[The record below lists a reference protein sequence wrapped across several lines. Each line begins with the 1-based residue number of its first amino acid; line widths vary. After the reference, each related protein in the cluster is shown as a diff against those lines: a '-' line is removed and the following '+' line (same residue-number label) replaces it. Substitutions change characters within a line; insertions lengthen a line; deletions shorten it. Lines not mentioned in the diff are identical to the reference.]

1 MFIFNPLF
9 TIFILLMGGY
19 IAKLVGALKQKQ
31 SRTLLDFAITFTIP
45 CLIFDGI
52 YHLNLDL
59 TLTLLI
65 LTGLTCSLF
74 GGLIAMMIGY
84 FFRFSRATIIS
95 MFLLSSF
102 GNTLFIGIPIVV
114 GIYDTSFIGKV
125 VFYDALATA
134 LPFSLLAP
142 FILSLGGT
150 QPISFLQNIKR
161 ILIFPP
167 FIALTLGFLCKFV
180 ELPDFIFGPI
190 RALGGATTA
199 VALFAIGLGL
209 GFGAIKSAYKSATI
223 VILCKTLVTPLL
235 FIGILKLLNADFSP
249 NSILA
254 ILESSMPTMALAG
267 AMIIK
272 AKLDSNLAVSSIA
285 FGILFS
291 FISVPFL
298 CYLLL

>member
-1 MFIFNPLF
+1 MFIFNPLW

-19 IAKLVGALKQKQ
+19 IAKLIGVLKQKQ
-31 SRTLLDFAITFTIP
+31 SRTLLDFAVTFTIP

-52 YHLNLDL
+52 YHLQLDM

-65 LTGLTCSLF
+65 LTGLLSSLF
-74 GGLIAMMIGY
+74 AGMIAVSVGY
-84 FFRFSRATIIS
+84 LASFSRSTLIS

-102 GNTLFIGIPIVV
+102 GNTLFIGIPVIV

-142 FILSLGGT
+142 FILSLGGN
-150 QPISFLQNIKR
+150 QPLSLFQNLKR
-161 ILIFPP
+161 IMIFPP
-167 FIALTLGFLCKFV
+167 FIALTLGFLCKV
-180 ELPDFIFGPI
+180 IELPDFIFGPI
-190 RALGGATTA
+190 RALGNATTA

-209 GFGAIKSAYKSATI
+209 GFGTIKNSYKSATI
-223 VILCKTLVTPLL
+223 VILCKTLITPFL
-235 FIGILKLLNADFSP
+235 FIGILKIFNVEFSS
-249 NSILA
+249 NSIIA

-267 AMIIK
+267 AMIIR
-272 AKLDSNLAVSSIA
+272 AKLDSNLAVSAIA

-291 FISVPFL
+291 FVSIPLL
-298 CYLLL
+298 CSILL

>member
-9 TIFILLMGGY
+9 TIFVLLMGGY
-19 IAKLVGALKQKQ
+19 IAKLVGVLKQKQ

-52 YHLNLDL
+52 YHLNLDW

-65 LTGLTCSLF
+65 LTGLTCSLL
-74 GGLIAMMIGY
+74 GGFIAMVIGY

-142 FILSLGGT
+142 FILSLGGN

-209 GFGAIKSAYKSATI
+209 GFGAIKSAYKSTTI

-235 FIGILKLLNADFSP
+235 FIGILKLLNVEFGP

-291 FISVPFL
+291 FVSVPFL